1 MMIASDRQIKLSTM
15 TGKLTGFKAINTN
28 TVTNE
33 FCQKMNKTDSIC
45 GSCYSMAMLQGS
57 RKNCQPAWQ
66 NNSELLSQSLLDARQ
81 LPVINERYFRFHGH
95 GELINQTHFD
105 NLCRIAEH
113 NPATTFALWTK
124 RRNLIGGDKPSNLI
138 LIYSNPT
145 IDRVM
150 AKPPKGFD
158 KVFNNVASP
167 RANENCTGQKCADC
181 LECYRFEGSSVII
194 ERVKIRH

>member
-1 MMIASDRQIKLSTM
+1 MMITSDKQIKLSTM

-28 TVTNE
+28 TVTND
-33 FCQKMNKTDSIC
+33 FCQKMNKTESIC

-66 NNSELLSQSLLDARQ
+66 NNSEILSQALLTARQ

-95 GELINQTHFD
+95 GELINATHYQ

-124 RRNLIGGDKPSNLI
+124 RRNLVTRRGARGVKEKFLPVVREPWGVVRGERGAFFCS
-138 LIYSNPT
+138 T
-145 IDRVM
+145 
-150 AKPPKGFD
+150 G
-158 KVFNNVASP
+158 
-167 RANENCTGQKCADC
+167 RAP
-181 LECYRFEGSSVII
+181 
-194 ERVKIRH
+194 

>member
-33 FCQKMNKTDSIC
+33 FCQKMNKTESIC

-66 NNSELLSQSLLDARQ
+66 NNSEILSQALLTARQ

-95 GELINQTHFD
+95 GELINATHYQRAVGRGLSRKSFCPWFVNRGAWVAARGSRFLGD
-105 NLCRIAEH
+105 GLRPVVGAQF
-113 NPATTFALWTK
+113 FADW
-124 RRNLIGGDKPSNLI
+124 G
-138 LIYSNPT
+138 
-145 IDRVM
+145 
-150 AKPPKGFD
+150 
-158 KVFNNVASP
+158 
-167 RANENCTGQKCADC
+167 
-181 LECYRFEGSSVII
+181 
-194 ERVKIRH
+194 